1 MIRIKDY
8 APLTT
13 DYSMLSEK
21 DRALIS
27 KSFDLCDTEWDLVS
41 KLESQAESEESKKM
55 LHNRQMHLYHKE
67 EQSSGLL

>member
-1 MIRIKDY
+1 
-8 APLTT
+8 
-13 DYSMLSEK
+13 MLSEK

-27 KSFDLCDTEWDLVS
+27 KSFDLYDTEWDLVS
-41 KLESQAESEESKKM
+41 KLESQAESDEARRI